1 MLQEGFL
8 DKIYY
13 RFWRTDN
20 NNAVANVFA
29 IHGLGGHCLWFDKAG
44 KLFNANGINFF
55 SFDLPG
61 FGQSKFPKGQISSYK
76 IWLETTRDVLTK
88 YLMNFFVMSPVF
100 ILGHSLG
107 ALLAILLSE
116 KVKTNG
122 WILSVP
128 GFEGSKQCF
137 PFKDFIF
144 PVLMKSVFKSEEN
157 VILPFGPDVLTKN
170 KDTQLAVKMDPMR
183 IVNLAPDVYKH
194 VFFLSLKA
202 KNSAIL
208 INAPVLMLTAGND
221 VVCSNEAMESFFE
234 KIQFPD
240 KSKKNYTDSYHD
252 LFIEDTL
259 DLIVSDISGWI
270 KNRLNH

>member
-13 RFWRTDN
+13 RFWKADN
-20 NNAVANVFA
+20 NPVANVFA
-29 IHGLGGHCLWFDKAG
+29 VHGLGGHCLWFDKAAQ
-44 KLFNANGINFF
+44 LFNANDISFF

-76 IWLETTRDVLTK
+76 IWLETTHDVLTK

-116 KVKTNG
+116 KVKANG

-137 PFKDFIF
+137 PFKDFIL
-144 PVLMKSVFKSEEN
+144 PVLMKSVFKSNEN

-170 KDTQLAVKMDPMR
+170 KETQTALKMDPMR
-183 IVNLAPDVYKH
+183 VINLSADVYKH

-202 KNSAIL
+202 KNSPHL

-221 VVCSNEAMESFFE
+221 VVCSNEVMESFFE
-234 KIQFPD
+234 NIQFPD
-240 KSKKNYTDSYHD
+240 KSKKSYTDSYHD
-252 LFIEDTL
+252 LFVEDKL
-259 DLIVSDISGWI
+259 ELVVRDVSDWI
-270 KNRLNH
+270 KKHLNP